1 MPPNCESAV
10 SFEAS
15 ERLATPLRIATR
27 FGVMSFL
34 GTVTVFGTPND
45 VTLAELAL
53 EMLFPADDR
62 TAEIAKAMVEEQRV
76 LG

>member
-1 MPPNCESAV
+1 
-10 SFEAS
+10 
-15 ERLATPLRIATR
+15 
-27 FGVMSFL
+27 
-34 GTVTVFGTPND
+34 
-45 VTLAELAL
+45 LAELAL